1 MLTLGEESFAYTLPE
16 TSAAILSEHDRCRFL
31 FKLSLLFRSGVPIV
45 ESLEAAARDE
55 AKPVSDW
62 IQSVTALVGQ
72 GHRISEAIKA
82 KGGGF
87 RGPDIALVRL
97 GEETGRLAMVLERMA
112 ESGRR
117 NLDRL
122 AELKAKLTYP
132 LVQLAVL
139 GLLCVLL
146 GAFFGPHLASMVEG
160 LGGTQPALTRWV
172 TFMMSPSVFGTLV
185 AVLTLLTLTAALTWS
200 TPAGRQFRSL
210 LVDSIPLLSALQREL
225 VTVVFCRNLAL
236 LLDCGFD
243 WQRSLQLCQTGSE
256 TFDNE
261 TDLFRTNLS
270 ETDLPTAVEQ
280 CANFSSLLQSLLL
293 IGYESQRIPE
303 FLALYANTLEDSI
316 RRRVELLLA
325 LLEPALLMFMGCLV
339 GIVVVASFLPVMSL
353 VEQL

>member
-1 MLTLGEESFAYTLPE
+1 MLTLGEESFAFSLPE
-16 TSAAILSEHDRCRFL
+16 TASQVLTAQDRCRFL
-31 FKLSLLFRSGVPIV
+31 FKLSLLFRSGVPII

-55 AKPVSDW
+55 PKPVADW
-62 IQSVTALVGQ
+62 IQDVTALVGQ
-72 GHRISEAIKA
+72 GHRISEAVKA

-87 RGPDIALVRL
+87 ADSDVALVRL

-172 TFMMSPSVFGTLV
+172 TFMMSPSVFGTFL
-185 AVLTLLTLTAALTWS
+185 AILTLLILTAVLTWS

-210 LVDSIPLLSALQREL
+210 LLDSIPLLAVLQKEL

-243 WQRSLQLCQTGSE
+243 WQRSLHLCQTGSE
-256 TFDNE
+256 NFDEE
-261 TDLFRTNLS
+261 TELFRTRLS
-270 ETDLPTAVEQ
+270 ESDFPTAVEQ
-280 CANFSSLLQSLLL
+280 CANFSPLLQSLLL

-303 FLALYANTLEDSI
+303 FLALYSNTLEDSI
-316 RRRVELLLA
+316 RRRVEVLLT
-325 LLEPALLMFMGCLV
+325 LLEPALLLFMGCLV
-339 GIVVVASFLPVMSL
+339 GLVVVASFLPVMSL